1 MEYTFKSKE
10 ELYKMVE
17 PALDAKMSELDRL
30 GYRYIHKK
38 DVWNY
43 LIVTK
48 WMHASN
54 LELNDI
60 VSDILNCDNKALD
73 KYVKDNLAE
82 AKEKKTN
89 EEII

>member
-1 MEYTFKSKE
+1 
-10 ELYKMVE
+10 
-17 PALDAKMSELDRL
+17 
-30 GYRYIHKK
+30 
-38 DVWNY
+38 
-43 LIVTK
+43 
-48 WMHASN
+48 MHASN

>member
-1 MEYTFKSKE
+1 MEYKFASKE
-10 ELYKMVE
+10 ELYKMIE

-38 DVWNY
+38 YVWNY

>member
-1 MEYTFKSKE
+1 MEYKFTSKE
-10 ELYKMVE
+10 ELYKMIE
-17 PALDAKMSELDRL
+17 PAFYAKMSELDIL
-30 GYRYIHKK
+30 GYSYIHKK